1 MVLIHCLPF
10 LILPHYLIVYP
21 NDMEISSL
29 YQLFLSAGKVSTDS
43 RKIEPG
49 CLFFALRGDNF
60 NGNQYALDALEK
72 GASYAIVDD
81 TGLAKHDKCII
92 VKDVLQTL
100 QELARHHRRQLHIP
114 IIAITGSNGK
124 TTTKELIAAVLSS
137 QYPMHCTQGNLN
149 NHIGVPLTLLQLDP
163 RIEVAVIE
171 MGANHQGEIDQLCR
185 IAEPTHGLIT
195 NIGKAHLEGFGG
207 IEGVKKGKS
216 ELYRYLAE
224 TNGLAF
230 VNNDEPFLLGLS
242 APVKKRI
249 FYELSENPAPNHKP
263 YEVKLLQ
270 LQPFIQVAFLDE
282 KEQLI
287 ETGSKLMGVHNFQNI
302 KTAVTLGKYF
312 KVPGAKIKA
321 AIEQYNPN
329 MNRSQW
335 VPWGSNS
342 ILLDAYNANPS
353 SMEATLRS
361 FAENGLGNKV
371 VILGDM
377 FELGDDAPIEHDR
390 IAQLANNL
398 GFEKVVL
405 VGKHFAAAAQQLG
418 CLHFDNVEELKAW
431 FTRQTWENKV
441 FLIKGSRGM
450 ALERLLI

>member
-1 MVLIHCLPF
+1 
-10 LILPHYLIVYP
+10 
-21 NDMEISSL
+21 MEISSL

-60 NGNQYALDALEK
+60 NGNQYALAALEK

-81 TGLAKHDKCII
+81 PVLGTNDKCI
-92 VKDVLQTL
+92 VVHDVLQTL

-124 TTTKELIAAVLSS
+124 TTTKELIAAVLGS
-137 QYPMHCTQGNLN
+137 QYPMYYTQGNLN
-149 NHIGVPLTLLQLDP
+149 NHIGVPLTLLQLNP

-224 TNGLAF
+224 INALAF
-230 VNNDEPFLLGLS
+230 VNNDEPFLLDLS
-242 APVKKRI
+242 TPVRKRI
-249 FYELSENPAPNHKP
+249 FYELSENPDPNHKP

-270 LQPFIQVAFLDE
+270 LQPFIRVAFLDE
-282 KEQLI
+282 NENLI
-287 ETGSKLMGVHNFQNI
+287 EAGSKLMGEHNFQNI

-312 KVPGAKIKA
+312 KVPGAKIKS
-321 AIEQYNPN
+321 AIEHYNPN

-361 FAENGLGNKV
+361 FAENGTGGNKV

-377 FELGDDAPIEHDR
+377 FELGDAAPIEHER
-390 IAQLANNL
+390 IAQLAVSL
-398 GFEKVVL
+398 GFEQIIL

-418 CLHFDNVEELKAW
+418 CIHFDNVAELKGW
-431 FTRQTWENKV
+431 FTGQSWENKAI
-441 FLIKGSRGM
+441 LIKGSRGM
-450 ALERLLI
+450 ALERVLI